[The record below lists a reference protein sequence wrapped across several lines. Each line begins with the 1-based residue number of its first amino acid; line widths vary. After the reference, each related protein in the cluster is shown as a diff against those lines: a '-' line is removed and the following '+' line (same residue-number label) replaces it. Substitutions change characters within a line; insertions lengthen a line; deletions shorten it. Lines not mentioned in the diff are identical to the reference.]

1 MAEGD
6 NGGSAT
12 VLARYRPM
20 GDESSN
26 VYSGGEGDRIPAY
39 DIRLGCL
46 VDIVAAPAPL
56 GTPMGDLF
64 ARRAGI
70 MAPLRHPALPFVHD
84 MGIDGGRMILVYRR
98 VDAQSPRDAR
108 ERVGDAWTVA
118 HARRVVADLAAAL
131 GVAHAVGLCHGSVS
145 LESVALQPDGTAL
158 LTDLVWPRSLRAGDG
173 PAHGSEAPGGWM
185 PDPRADV
192 YALGALLRELL
203 PPRATADDSASYAAA
218 LHVARRATAWR
229 PEERYAD
236 GAEMARALDAYA
248 SGAIS
253 GAGSPTPRAPMGP
266 PPAQSIR
273 PVPRGQAAG
282 MPARRRARDGALAVG
297 LIAALTVGPLLR
309 IVADGG
315 MGAPMWARH
324 HGFGQPFGY
333 HQDGPD
339 HYHDGGGG
347 GWPLHP

>member
-1 MAEGD
+1 MN
-6 NGGSAT
+6 NGGGAT
-12 VLARYRPM
+12 VLARYRPI
-20 GDESSN
+20 GDEPFADSG
-26 VYSGGEGDRIPAY
+26 SGGGRIPAY
-39 DIRLGCL
+39 DARLNCL
-46 VDIVAAPAPL
+46 VDIVIAPASL
-56 GTPMGDLF
+56 GTPAGDLF

-70 MAPLRHPALPFVHD
+70 VASLRHPALPFVHD

-98 VDAQSPRDAR
+98 IDAQSPRDAR
-108 ERVGDAWTVA
+108 DHAGDAWTVGR
-118 HARRVVADLAAAL
+118 ARRVVADLAGAL
-131 GVAHAVGLCHGSVS
+131 GVAHAAGLCHGLISMESVS
-145 LESVALQPDGTAL
+145 LQPDGTAL
-158 LTDLVWPRSLRAGDG
+158 LTDLVWPRSLRAGDE

-218 LHVARRATAWR
+218 IHVARRATAWR

-248 SGAIS
+248 PGVIGRVASLTSGAP
-253 GAGSPTPRAPMGP
+253 AVVPA
-266 PPAQSIR
+266 AQSIR
-273 PVPRGQAAG
+273 PVPIGQAAG
-282 MPARRRARDGALAVG
+282 PLTRRHVRDGALAVG
-297 LIAALTVGPLLR
+297 LIAALTLGPLLR
-309 IVADGG
+309 IATDGG
-315 MGAPMWARH
+315 MRPPLWGPR

-347 GWPLHP
+347 RSLRP

>member
-1 MAEGD
+1 MAEGN
-6 NGGSAT
+6 NGGGAI
-12 VLARYRPM
+12 VLARYRPI
-20 GDESSN
+20 GDEPSAD
-26 VYSGGEGDRIPAY
+26 SGGGDRIPAY
-39 DIRLGCL
+39 DMRLGCL
-46 VDIVAAPAPL
+46 VDIVAAAAPL
-56 GTPMGDLF
+56 GTPAGDLF

-70 MAPLRHPALPFVHD
+70 MASLRHPALPFVHD

-98 VDAQSPRDAR
+98 IDAQALGDAR
-108 ERVGDAWTVA
+108 DRAGGAWTVER
-118 HARRVVADLAAAL
+118 ARRVVADLAGAL
-131 GVAHAVGLCHGSVS
+131 GVAHAAGLCHGSIS
-145 LESVALQPDGTAL
+145 MESVSLQPDGTAL
-158 LTDLVWPRSLRAGDG
+158 LVDLVWPRSPRTGDG
-173 PAHGSEAPGGWM
+173 LDHGRETSDGRM

-192 YALGALLRELL
+192 YALGALLRDLL

-229 PEERYAD
+229 PEERYVD
-236 GAEMARALDAYA
+236 GAEMARALDACA
-248 SGAIS
+248 SVAIS
-253 GAGSPTPRAPMGP
+253 GAGSPTPPAPTVVRA
-266 PPAQSIR
+266 AQSIR

-315 MGAPMWARH
+315 MRPPLWGPRH
-324 HGFGQPFGY
+324 SFGQPFGD

-347 GWPLHP
+347 WSLHP

>member
-1 MAEGD
+1 MFAD
-6 NGGSAT
+6 
-12 VLARYRPM
+12 
-20 GDESSN
+20 
-26 VYSGGEGDRIPAY
+26 SGGGGDRIPAY
-39 DIRLGCL
+39 DMRLGCL

-56 GTPMGDLF
+56 GTLEGDLF

-70 MAPLRHPALPFVHD
+70 VASLRHPALPFVHD

-98 VDAQSPRDAR
+98 IDAQSPQDAR
-108 ERVGDAWTVA
+108 DRAGDAWTVE
-118 HARRVVADLAAAL
+118 HARRVVADLAGAL
-131 GVAHAVGLCHGSVS
+131 GVAHAAGLCHGSIS
-145 LESVALQPDGTAL
+145 MESVSLQPDGTAML
-158 LTDLVWPRSLRAGDG
+158 VNLVWPRSLRTGDG
-173 PAHGSEAPGGWM
+173 PDHGREAPSGRM
-185 PDPRADV
+185 RDPRDDV

-236 GAEMARALDAYA
+236 GAEVARALDACA
-248 SGAIS
+248 FG
-253 GAGSPTPRAPMGP
+253 GAGSPTPRAPTVVLV
-266 PPAQSIR
+266 PPARSIR
-273 PVPRGQAAG
+273 PGPTGQAAG
-282 MPARRRARDGALAVG
+282 MSARRHARGGALAVG
-297 LIAALTVGPLLR
+297 LIAALTLLPLLR

-315 MGAPMWARH
+315 GMRPPLWGPR

-347 GWPLHP
+347 WSLHP